1 MFGAQTPTSVF
12 SNDLSIILVWVRALA
27 PGSGEAPGGPVC
39 LRPCPPAPS
48 LKMPSWAG
56 VVGLWPLQGRPH
68 VHHSSRNLSPCAV
81 GGSPGRAGGRGTSPR
96 TAAPA
101 AGRVLK
107 GPGSSQLRLCVGTF
121 LLEKRVASSSTET
134 SCSQSAVNTNALLH
148 PPATALG
155 SRFLCQDPLAAGRVA
170 AYLRDRGVTHLLLHL
185 AA

>member
-1 MFGAQTPTSVF
+1 MPM
-12 SNDLSIILVWVRALA
+12 
-27 PGSGEAPGGPVC
+27 
-39 LRPCPPAPS
+39 PPPS

-56 VVGLWPLQGRPH
+56 VVGLWPLQGHPH
-68 VHHSSRNLSPCAV
+68 IHHSSRNLSPCAV

-107 GPGSSQLRLCVGTF
+107 GPGSSQLRLRVGTF

-148 PPATALG
+148 TPATALG
-155 SRFLCQDPLAAGRVA
+155 SRFLCQDPLAAGRVV
-170 AYLRDRGVTHLLLHL
+170 AYLRDRGVTHLLLTWLLEIDSALFIFFQNNSPHPTTTNTPFL
-185 AA
+185 SWCETMVI